1 MVKPPALFERQGL
14 ERFIGTLP
22 AATLVRQWGDS
33 SVAKIGDKIFAT
45 FNDADGR
52 PTLAFKCSEI
62 SFELLTGLDG
72 VRPAPYLAR
81 ASWVSVDATAPLTP
95 KELAGYLTEA
105 HRLVAARLT
114 RGQRAAL
121 GLEPIAAARDTP

>member
-1 MVKPPALFERQGL
+1 MLKPPALFERQGF

-72 VRPAPYLAR
+72 VRPAPYLAHAR
-81 ASWVSVDATAPLTP
+81 GVAVDASAPLAP
-95 KELAGYLTEA
+95 NELAGYLAEA
-105 HRLVAARLT
+105 HRVVAARLT
-114 RGQRAAL
+114 RG
-121 GLEPIAAARDTP
+121 ARPRSYCGSTR